1 MERRREIKWWRRKPS
16 LIKIFEKVLP
26 SFSTILII
34 FAAALATAL
43 APGAVTWVD
52 NEIFDP
58 TAKLTY
64 DEFKYIEKNKTL
76 NPNYFNNPA
85 NELYKMEYKV
95 LFNIS
100 NRKKSNYDAY
110 ITRRIEYSIEEKN
123 NTDSRW
129 IFKDTSS
136 ADWKVIRTGKHWN
149 KSDTVVFDVWLSPGN
164 YILTGIIQY
173 DDGKGNT
180 KYMEMIND
188 TIVI

>member
-16 LIKIFEKVLP
+16 LIKIFEKALP

-34 FAAALATAL
+34 FATALATAFAL
-43 APGAVTWVD
+43 GLVTWAE

-64 DEFKYIEKNKTL
+64 NEFKCIEKNKTL

-85 NELYKMEYKV
+85 NEVYKMEHKV
-95 LFNIS
+95 LFNVS

-110 ITRRIEYSIEEKN
+110 ITRKVEYSIEEKN

-129 IFKDTSS
+129 RFTYTSS
-136 ADWKVIRTGKHWN
+136 ADWKVIRAGKHWTLT
-149 KSDTVVFDVWLSPGN
+149 DTVVFDDWLAPGN

-173 DDGKGNT
+173 DDGKGNI
-180 KYMEMIND
+180 KYMKMVND